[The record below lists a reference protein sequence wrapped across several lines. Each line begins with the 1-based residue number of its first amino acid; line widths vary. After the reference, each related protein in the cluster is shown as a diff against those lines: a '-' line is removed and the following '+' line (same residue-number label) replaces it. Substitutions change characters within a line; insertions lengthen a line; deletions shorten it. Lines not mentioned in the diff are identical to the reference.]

1 MVPSIF
7 RHFNDFPHCFLTE
20 LSTRSYRVKHFYVTS
35 RWCFVALTDEKHL
48 VFDRIVFVWGFE
60 LCLKITYYYGKRHS
74 ILSHLEYIWVLLHA
88 SKILDGIKQCCFERI
103 EQLCKMSRVRQSIKR
118 AIVIMSFMEKLTIFL
133 YNSERFIIKIPWQKI
148 SWTERGKVVVDVVIS
163 SCAVLICFL
172 QHTSSTVT
180 TCNPYFI
187 FWQTVYIIFPN
198 KWYSD

>member
-1 MVPSIF
+1 M
-7 RHFNDFPHCFLTE
+7 RN
-20 LSTRSYRVKHFYVTS
+20 
-35 RWCFVALTDEKHL
+35 
-48 VFDRIVFVWGFE
+48 
-60 LCLKITYYYGKRHS
+60 
-74 ILSHLEYIWVLLHA
+74 ILSLIELFLYEALSCVWKLLIIMVRDIQFYLTLNMDHWVLLHA

-103 EQLCKMSRVRQSIKR
+103 EQLCKMSRDKQSIKR

-148 SWTERGKVVVDVVIS
+148 SWTERGKGVVDVVIS